1 MKVER
6 RGDWLSAQVGDE
18 LVMMSA
24 EKGHYIGLSEVG
36 ARVWALIEAPAQ
48 LDDICAQL
56 EREFDVAP
64 DTCRAEVSAF
74 LGQLV
79 AQNAVALE
87 PA

>member
-1 MKVER
+1 MKIER
-6 RGDWLSAQVGDE
+6 KGDWLSAQVGDE

-24 EKGHYIGLSEVG
+24 EQGHYIGLSEVG
-36 ARVWALIEAPAQ
+36 ARVWALIAEPAE

-56 EREFDVAP
+56 QREFDVAP
-64 DTCRAEVSAF
+64 DVCRSEVSAF
-74 LGQLV
+74 LGQLA